1 MKLAIGTANFG
12 IKYGLTTKKNNLKN
26 IKKVFKFAKLKKID
40 LIDTS
45 INYESSHY
53 NIGKLNNN
61 NIKIVTK
68 IKLDSKKMT
77 YNIFKNYF
85 LESVSEFKIVK
96 VHGLLLHD
104 PKVLKRKQGKK
115 ILFFLKKLKKEG
127 LVKKIGISIYSLKD
141 LNFKKIKWKPDIIQ
155 FPVNIFDNRVVKSK
169 FFKEIKNC
177 ELHAR
182 SCFLQGSLI
191 NNKYKLN
198 KKLSKF
204 KKDFIEFDKWSKK
217 VNIDKID
224 ACIHF
229 IKKFKKIKYLIVGF
243 DSYDQFKK
251 IHESFSKKTID
262 ISKSFEKKNLK
273 LIDPRLWL

>member
-53 NIGKLNNN
+53 NIGKFDNNN
-61 NIKIVTK
+61 TKIVTK

-96 VHGLLLHD
+96 IHGLLLHD

-115 ILFFLKKLKKEG
+115 ILFYLK
-127 LVKKIGISIYSLKD
+127 
-141 LNFKKIKWKPDIIQ
+141 
-155 FPVNIFDNRVVKSK
+155 
-169 FFKEIKNC
+169 
-177 ELHAR
+177 
-182 SCFLQGSLI
+182 
-191 NNKYKLN
+191 
-198 KKLSKF
+198 
-204 KKDFIEFDKWSKK
+204 
-217 VNIDKID
+217 
-224 ACIHF
+224 
-229 IKKFKKIKYLIVGF
+229 
-243 DSYDQFKK
+243 
-251 IHESFSKKTID
+251 
-262 ISKSFEKKNLK
+262 
-273 LIDPRLWL
+273 